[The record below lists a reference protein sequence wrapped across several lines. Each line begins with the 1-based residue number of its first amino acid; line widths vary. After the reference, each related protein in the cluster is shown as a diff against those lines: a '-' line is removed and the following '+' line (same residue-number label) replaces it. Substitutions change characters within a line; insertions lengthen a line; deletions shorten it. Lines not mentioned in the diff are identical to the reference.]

1 MTRPGMSGTGLRA
14 RRSQKTHVLPAT
26 MCAGPVGRVAALR
39 KRRGKSELQPGRV
52 LDNVQ
57 AG

>member
-1 MTRPGMSGTGLRA
+1 MGLTWA
-14 RRSQKTHVLPAT
+14 V
-26 MCAGPVGRVAALR
+26 MIGAGPVGRVAALPDLFR
-39 KRRGKSELQPGRV
+39 RRGKSELQPGRV